1 MAAAALS
8 RSVLEAQVAAKPS
21 VKAAVAKYN
30 RYSEFCRRQDFP
42 ALPPSYGSVGDFL
55 LMLVNERAGSTRSIA
70 NDKSHLKQQCELRG
84 YGWLSYPDE
93 IRLLQLLAVA
103 KGVDFSESRVK
114 DALRFSMLVQIIEKM
129 DLRDPVQ
136 LLQATVLM
144 VGHNC
149 LLRTAETVSAIQA
162 HQLVWFQSI
171 RRRGISLRLYRSKT
185 YQTGAGFNV
194 SIDDFDHPFSAVNL
208 LRDWWRVGGFAH
220 RPQSFL
226 FPAIVGCVIV
236 YSQPMSGDY
245 LRRLIKSCVAG
256 IGLNPA
262 RFSGHSLRAGGA
274 TDLFAACVPY
284 WVIKKM
290 GRWKSDAA
298 LKYYR
303 SEEDVVASVREAFHR
318 VSRPDM

>member
-1 MAAAALS
+1 
-8 RSVLEAQVAAKPS
+8 VAAKPS
-21 VKAAVAKYN
+21 VKAAMAKYN
-30 RYSEFCRRQDFP
+30 RYLEFCRRQGLT
-42 ALPPSYGSVGDFL
+42 ALPPAYGPVGDFL

-70 NDKSHLKQQCELRG
+70 NDKSHLRQQCELRG

-114 DALRFSMLVQIIEKM
+114 DALRFSMLVQIIQTM

-149 LLRTAETVSAIQA
+149 LLRTAETVSDIQA
-162 HQLVWFQSI
+162 QQLVWFQSAK
-171 RRRGISLRLYRSKT
+171 RRGISLTLYRSKT
-185 YQTGAGFNV
+185 YRTGSGFNV
-194 SIDDFDHPFSAVNL
+194 SIDEFDHPFSAVSL
-208 LRDWWRVGGFAH
+208 LQGWWRAGGFALK
-220 RPQSFL
+220 PQSFL
-226 FPAIVGCVIV
+226 FPAIIRGVIV

-245 LRRLIKSCVAG
+245 LRQLIKSCVAG
-256 IGLNPA
+256 LGLNPA

-303 SEEDVVASVREAFHR
+303 SEEDVVDSVRKAFHR
-318 VSRPDM
+318 MSRIDM